1 MPFNAGRG
9 LVFVLAGVGSSS
21 GTSTEGVA
29 HFLTFTAF
37 ATGIA
42 FSTGFGVGVP
52 LPTKIRWKSEGL
64 LGFGVAVGDTEGE
77 GEAGV
82 VRRVLTVGEAAGET
96 AAAGEA
102 VACALDR
109 VLATGEAVGETVATG
124 EAAARSL
131 GRVFNTGDTAGET
144 ANAGDGDAFALSLGL
159 GVAVGDG
166 LGLAPVLVAAWDHWE
181 NAMSTAMKAKNFLIM
196 FSLWFTCK
204 SGDIKPSMLH
214 PQVMSSSKMRC
225 WAEIDLSALR
235 QNAARIRAKLG
246 PQGRIMAIVKA
257 NAYGHGVLPV
267 TRALLTEAEAF
278 GVANLAEAVQ
288 LSDVVAPEKIFI
300 LGTPLSDERREIV
313 HYGFIPAVSSFE
325 EAAAFGQ
332 LSPNPLP
339 VNITIDTGMG
349 RLGVNEEDAVAKIR
363 KIAALPRIEI
373 KTISTHLP
381 VSDEDDAF
389 TNDQL
394 ARFEN
399 IVEQLR
405 NLGIRS
411 PRIHVLNS
419 AGAIHFSGHAHDL
432 ARIGLALY
440 GSSPIP
446 SFQNELRGVMTLK
459 TRVTTVR
466 TLPAGHGVS
475 YGRTY
480 ITPSPTRTAILG
492 LGYADGYQRHL
503 SNQGADVL
511 IRGQRCP
518 LLGRVTMDQI
528 IVDITALPGV
538 EAGEE
543 VVLMGRQG
551 GGEILASELAQKA
564 GTIAWE
570 IFTGISYR
578 VERIYLHQNED
589 SAQAQSA

>member
-1 MPFNAGRG
+1 
-9 LVFVLAGVGSSS
+9 
-21 GTSTEGVA
+21 
-29 HFLTFTAF
+29 
-37 ATGIA
+37 
-42 FSTGFGVGVP
+42 
-52 LPTKIRWKSEGL
+52 
-64 LGFGVAVGDTEGE
+64 
-77 GEAGV
+77 
-82 VRRVLTVGEAAGET
+82 
-96 AAAGEA
+96 
-102 VACALDR
+102 
-109 VLATGEAVGETVATG
+109 
-124 EAAARSL
+124 
-131 GRVFNTGDTAGET
+131 
-144 ANAGDGDAFALSLGL
+144 
-159 GVAVGDG
+159 
-166 LGLAPVLVAAWDHWE
+166 
-181 NAMSTAMKAKNFLIM
+181 
-196 FSLWFTCK
+196 
-204 SGDIKPSMLH
+204 
-214 PQVMSSSKMRC
+214 MRC

-235 QNAARIRAKLG
+235 QNAAKIRANLG

-257 NAYGHGVLPV
+257 NAYGHGVLAV
-267 TRALLTEAEAF
+267 TKALLTEAEAF

-288 LSDVVAPEKIFI
+288 LSKIVAPERIFI
-300 LGTPLSDERREIV
+300 LGTPLPDERAEIIR
-313 HYGFIPAVSSFE
+313 HGFIPVISSFE
-325 EAAAFGQ
+325 EAAAFAQ
-332 LSPNPLP
+332 LSPKPLP

-349 RLGVNEEDAVAKIR
+349 RLGVNEEDAVAIIR
-363 KIAALPRIEI
+363 AIAALPRIEI
-373 KTISTHLP
+373 KTLSTHLP

-399 IVEQLR
+399 IVDQLR
-405 NLGIRS
+405 KEGIQS

-419 AGAIHFSGHAHDL
+419 AGAIHFLGHAHDV

-446 SFQNELRGVMTLK
+446 AFQGELQAVMTLK

-466 TLPAGHGVS
+466 NLPAGHGVS

-480 ITPSPTRTAILG
+480 ITPAPTRTAILSV
-492 LGYADGYQRHL
+492 GYADGYQRHL

-528 IVDITALPGV
+528 IVDITKLSGV
-538 EAGEE
+538 ESGEE

-578 VERIYLHQNED
+578 VERIYLHQKEN
-589 SAQAQSA
+589 SAQAQNA